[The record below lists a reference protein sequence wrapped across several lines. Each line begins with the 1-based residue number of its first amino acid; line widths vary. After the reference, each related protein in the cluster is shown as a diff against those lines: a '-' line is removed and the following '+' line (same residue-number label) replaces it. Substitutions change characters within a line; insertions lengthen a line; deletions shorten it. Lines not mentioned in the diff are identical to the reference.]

1 MSLRCIAAGLAAL
14 VVTAAPLAP
23 AAAESTAQT
32 RCRAVVGRHSVQL
45 AKASSNAVLGC
56 LGDAIRS
63 ATRAN
68 RARQIWTPAVCLAAA
83 DGRLAV
89 RTRHLQRVD
98 AASCRTRPD
107 VGYSD
112 PETLANAAWRGPRA
126 VLTSLLGADLEAV
139 TPRSARC
146 QSALA
151 TAAVRFYGESWK
163 RAVGAAGRPVA
174 DAGELRGRV
183 LTAVDADRHPAR
195 TGLLRLR
202 KAVARACPESNGS
215 VLAMP
220 CAADAPDLGACVA
233 RVVAREVYATLA
245 AALAIDVP
253 CDLRDDGAAN
263 FSCVPPALAEH
274 VLNRLGYG
282 PDPWTLARLGEL
294 GARGYIEEQ
303 LRPDT
308 IPDDAVEAM
317 LAHYLS
323 LGMSF
328 TDLRTFYPNQ
338 PTPGA
343 PGSGDVLK
351 ELQRAKLLRAI
362 ASRRQL
368 EHVLVDFW
376 FNHFNIVA
384 TDRRDYDIS
393 PYERIAIR
401 PHVLGRFRD
410 LLLAVAR
417 SPGMGDFL
425 DARRNRVGAL
435 NENFPRELLELH
447 TVGVESGFTE
457 DDVVNVARAFTGW
470 KENQFA
476 PDGFEFLPAFHDPGA
491 KTVLG
496 TTLPAGGG
504 YDDGVAV
511 VELLASHPS
520 TARRIARKL
529 IVRFVGETP
538 PAALVDAATAT
549 WLATDGDLRAV
560 TRTILLSPDF
570 LDAPANRRT
579 KVKRPLHLLASI
591 ARATSADP
599 AHLNLDRMR
608 RRVRE
613 LGEDLYLF
621 PSPAGLPDVSPFW
634 TSAGTMVQRF
644 NVADLA
650 ARGVDGIV
658 PVYPPTERPA
668 PAIVDALA
676 ARYCVA
682 GVSDETRAAAIAFV
696 DAVGEADLA
705 ARPAAAA
712 AVLLSSPE
720 FLVH

>member
-1 MSLRCIAAGLAAL
+1 MSQPFIRASLVALAMA
-14 VVTAAPLAP
+14 VAP
-23 AAAESTAQT
+23 
-32 RCRAVVGRHSVQL
+32 V
-45 AKASSNAVLGC
+45 
-56 LGDAIRS
+56 
-63 ATRAN
+63 
-68 RARQIWTPAVCLAAA
+68 AAA
-83 DGRLAV
+83 DARVPREVRCRTLVGKEAARLATLAGTSALACVDGAV
-89 RTRHLQRVD
+89 R
-98 AASCRTRPD
+98 AALDSGRRKVSATDCLASTDSRLTARMRRLERIAERWCAPPPA

-112 PETLANAAWRGPRA
+112 ARTFGAVVRQGPRA
-126 VLTSLLGADLEAV
+126 LVTALLGDDLAAI
-139 TPRSARC
+139 TPRPHERHAIRC

-151 TAAVRFYGESWK
+151 AAAVRLY
-163 RAVGAAGRPVA
+163 A
-174 DAGELRGRV
+174 DAWKSTVAAASRPTADADDLRDRV
-183 LTAVDADRHPAR
+183 LAALEAARKDRTR
-195 TGLLRLR
+195 FR
-202 KAVARACPESNGS
+202 KTLDRACSGS
-215 VLAMP
+215 SVAILAVSCP
-220 CAADAPDLGACVA
+220 ADAPGLEGCIA
-233 RVVAREVYATLA
+233 RIVAREVYRALAT
-245 AALAIDVP
+245 ALAIDVP
-253 CDLRDDGAAN
+253 CDLRDDGAPN
-263 FSCVPPALAEH
+263 SSCDLPGLAEH

-282 PDPWTLARLGEL
+282 PDPWTLARLAEL
-294 GARGYIEEQ
+294 GARGYVEEQ
-303 LRPDT
+303 LRPET
-308 IPDDAVEAM
+308 IPDDAVERM
-317 LAHYLS
+317 LAHYPS

-338 PTPGA
+338 PTPGQ

-368 EHVLVDFW
+368 EQVLVDFW

-401 PHVLGRFRD
+401 PHVLDRFRD

-457 DDVVNVARAFTGW
+457 DDVVNVARTFTGW

-476 PDGFEFLPAFHDPGA
+476 PDGFEFLAVFHDFGP

-496 TTLPAGGG
+496 ATLPAGGG
-504 YDDGVAV
+504 YEDGVAV
-511 VELLASHPS
+511 LDLLASRPS
-520 TARRIARKL
+520 TARRIVRKL
-529 IVRFVGETP
+529 IVRFVSETP
-538 PAALVDAATAT
+538 PAPLVDAATAT

-560 TRTILLSPDF
+560 MRTILLSPDF
-570 LDAPANRRT
+570 LDTPANRRT

-591 ARATSADP
+591 ARATDAD
-599 AHLNLDRMR
+599 AAQLNLDRMR

-613 LGEDLYLF
+613 LGEDLYLS

-644 NVADLA
+644 NVAELA

-658 PVYPPTERPA
+658 PVYPPTARPA
-668 PAIVDALA
+668 AAIVDALA
-676 ARYCVA
+676 PRYCAA

-705 ARPAAAA
+705 ARRAAAA